1 MNNKI
6 PPPIVTLFCGL
17 GIYCSSY
24 LFPTFSF
31 DYSILI
37 SIIFVLI
44 GFFIFLSAIRLF
56 KKHETTVDPSKP
68 EKASSLITN
77 GVFKYSR
84 NPMYL
89 GMLLLL
95 CSISIQFSLVGGL
108 IIIPIFVLFITKY
121 QIIPEEKA
129 MAILF
134 KEDFQSYKEKTRR
147 WFWLWEMSLVAL
159 QNSN

>member
-6 PPPIVTLFCGL
+6 PPPIVALFCGL
-17 GIYCSSY
+17 GIYCSRY

-37 SIIFVLI
+37 SIIFVLT
-44 GFFIFLSAIRLF
+44 GFFVFLSAIRSF
-56 KKHETTVDPSKP
+56 KKQETTIDPLNP
-68 EKASSLITN
+68 EKATSLVTN
-77 GVFKYSR
+77 GIFKYSR

-89 GMLLLL
+89 GVILIL
-95 CSISIQFSLVGGL
+95 CSISIQFSLIGGL
-108 IIIPIFVLFITKY
+108 IIIPIFLLFITKY

-129 MAILF
+129 MKNLF

-147 WFWLWEMSLVAL
+147 WL
-159 QNSN
+159 

>member
-6 PPPIVTLFCGL
+6 PPPIVALFCGL
-17 GIYCSSY
+17 GIYCSRY

-37 SIIFVLI
+37 SIIFVLT
-44 GFFIFLSAIRLF
+44 GFFVFLSAIRSF
-56 KKHETTVDPSKP
+56 KKHETTVDPLNP
-68 EKASSLITN
+68 EKASSLVTN

-89 GMLLLL
+89 GVLLIL
-95 CSISIQFSLVGGL
+95 CSISIQFSLIGGL

-129 MAILF
+129 MKNLF
-134 KEDFQSYKEKTRR
+134 KKDFQLYKEKTRR
-147 WFWLWEMSLVAL
+147 WL
-159 QNSN
+159 

>member
-77 GVFKYSR
+77 GVSLHRKSGAEDEIR
-84 NPMYL
+84 TRD
-89 GMLLLL
+89 LLLGNYPY
-95 CSISIQFSLVGGL
+95 SIS
-108 IIIPIFVLFITKY
+108 
-121 QIIPEEKA
+121 
-129 MAILF
+129 
-134 KEDFQSYKEKTRR
+134 
-147 WFWLWEMSLVAL
+147 
-159 QNSN
+159 N

>member
-6 PPPIVTLFCGL
+6 PPPIVALFCGL
-17 GIYCSSY
+17 GIYCSRY

-37 SIIFVLI
+37 SIIFVLT
-44 GFFIFLSAIRLF
+44 GFFVFLSAIRSF
-56 KKHETTVDPSKP
+56 KKYETTVDPLNP
-68 EKASSLITN
+68 EKASSLVTN

-89 GMLLLL
+89 GVLLIL
-95 CSISIQFSLVGGL
+95 CSISIQFSLIGGL

-129 MAILF
+129 MKNLF
-134 KEDFQSYKEKTRR
+134 KKDFQSYKEKTRR
-147 WFWLWEMSLVAL
+147 WL
-159 QNSN
+159 